1 MIGSCIVAWAF
12 TRHVFL
18 GSFEGKK
25 TLKPRLA
32 STSNQ
37 LVIVLGVPGTA
48 VAVAVGVLPTVGVA
62 VVPGVVVA
70 AAVVVAPGV
79 EVVVV
84 AGVGV
89 TAPSSRK
96 SIDGFPHQ

>member
-12 TRHVFL
+12 TRHVFS

-25 TLKPRLA
+25 TVKPILA
-32 STSNQ
+32 FTSDQ
-37 LVIVLGVPGTA
+37 SVIVLGVPGT
-48 VAVAVGVLPTVGVA
+48 VVGVLPTVVVA
-62 VVPGVVVA
+62 VVPEVV
-70 AAVVVAPGV
+70 AAVVVVAVARGV

-84 AGVGV
+84 VSVGV

-96 SIDGFPHQ
+96 SNDGFLHQ